1 MLWLIFL
8 LPWAL
13 YGLVVPFTLRRRP
26 RLRDAAPPPDERSPL
41 VSLIVPARDEAENIA
56 ACMTTIL
63 ASRYPRRELIVVDD
77 HSADGT
83 LEIARVIAARS
94 QVPVTVL
101 EGEPLPPGWIGK
113 PWACWQ
119 AVSRAR
125 GELLAFTDADTRH
138 DDELLGH
145 AVGALLDS
153 GADLLSVAPRQ
164 HMVGFWERLLLPHVF
179 VLLWLRWRDPAAVQR
194 ARRPRDAVA
203 GGQFMLVR
211 RSAYEAAGGHAAVRA
226 EVVEDLALGQRIVA
240 AGGRLYLAIAEEL
253 IETRMYRSL
262 AAIVEGWSK
271 NLAAGSRLAVGPAL
285 RPLVPW
291 LLAAFVFALWLLPP
305 LMFIPVLFGVGGTG
319 LLRWA
324 AGASAAGLFFWIVV
338 RARYRAHPFFS
349 VLYPLGAAIIG
360 VLLLRSAGRG
370 AHFSWKGRAY
380 GPDLGRGTHT
390 REA

>member
-1 MLWLIFL
+1 M
-8 LPWAL
+8 PWAL
-13 YGLVVPFTLRRRP
+13 FSTP
-26 RLRDAAPPPDERSPL
+26 APTCS
-41 VSLIVPARDEAENIA
+41 
-56 ACMTTIL
+56 
-63 ASRYPRRELIVVDD
+63 ASRPASTWSASGSACSSPTSSSCSGSAGATPPRS
-77 HSADGT
+77 SA
-83 LEIARVIAARS
+83 
-94 QVPVTVL
+94 
-101 EGEPLPPGWIGK
+101 
-113 PWACWQ
+113 
-119 AVSRAR
+119 RA
-125 GELLAFTDADTRH
+125 D
-138 DDELLGH
+138 
-145 AVGALLDS
+145 
-153 GADLLSVAPRQ
+153 
-164 HMVGFWERLLLPHVF
+164 
-179 VLLWLRWRDPAAVQR
+179 
-194 ARRPRDAVA
+194 PRDAVA